1 MPLSLRCGHCKRSWA
16 GGAEYVRGSNS
27 TSSVIICRKP
37 ATVSTPFFHLIIFS
51 TLFFHW
57 LTFSPNSSFSRLS
70 TARPTCSCTRRST
83 SGSRSRT
90 SVQLVEKHSP
100 TAPICRSTRESTWGS
115 SRTVVRSANAS
126 SPSSPTCS
134 STSGLTPGTSRT
146 SAGYQVGRLVQ

>member
-16 GGAEYVRGSNS
+16 GVQDMSAGPTRPPP
-27 TSSVIICRKP
+27 SSFVANPPQFRP
-37 ATVSTPFFHLIIFS
+37 LFFHLIIFS

-57 LTFSPNSSFSRLS
+57 LTFSPNSSYSRLS

-146 SAGYQVGRLVQ
+146 SAGYQVGRLV